1 MTEEDKKLLNTFD
14 TKLRHFIYLHDKLE
28 KENAALKAE
37 LEQKEKELTLLQE
50 NLQAS
55 ELRYTTL
62 QRARIISLHDKDIE
76 DTKKRLSK
84 LVREVDKCIA
94 LIKTK

>member
-28 KENAALKAE
+28 KENAVLKAE

-50 NLQAS
+50 NLQIS

>member
-14 TKLRHFIYLHDKLE
+14 TKLRHFIYLHNKLE

-50 NLQAS
+50 NLQTS

>member
-50 NLQAS
+50 NLQTS

>member
-14 TKLRHFIYLHDKLE
+14 TKLRHFIYLHDKLV

-50 NLQAS
+50 NLQTS